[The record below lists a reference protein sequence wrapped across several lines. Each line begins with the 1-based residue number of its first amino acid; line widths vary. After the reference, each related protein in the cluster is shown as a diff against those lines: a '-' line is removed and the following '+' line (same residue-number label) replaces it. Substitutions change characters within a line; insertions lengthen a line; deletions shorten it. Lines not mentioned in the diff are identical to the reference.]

1 LALLLLIASSASSIT
16 LFALLGDV
24 LMCRLAVN
32 MNLLAVRKMVKLC
45 KGFKKLEV
53 FVHVSTAYANCER
66 QYIEEMIYP
75 PPVEPQKLIDAME

>member
-1 LALLLLIASSASSIT
+1 
-16 LFALLGDV
+16 
-24 LMCRLAVN
+24 

-66 QYIEEMIYP
+66 PYIEEMIYP
-75 PPVEPQKLIDAME
+75 PPVEPQKLIDAMEYVLFVLFCCLIQSAQ

>member
-1 LALLLLIASSASSIT
+1 
-16 LFALLGDV
+16 
-24 LMCRLAVN
+24 

-45 KGFKKLEV
+45 KAFKKLEV

-66 QYIEEMIYP
+66 MYIEEMIYP